1 MRDDHGPTPQWQER
15 APADSLFA
23 EFNERSLARAY
34 SLAGYLLGDAGDA
47 EDATQEALAR
57 AWEARGTLRD
67 GSLFERWLDRI
78 LVNVC
83 LDRSRRRRVIRFIPM
98 DSAEELAG
106 IDPFKDYAVRDD
118 VGRALQKLSPEHRV
132 VVVLRFWAD
141 LQVDEI
147 ARRIG
152 CPSGTVKSRLHTA
165 MAALRAELRRQA

>member
-1 MRDDHGPTPQWQER
+1 
-15 APADSLFA
+15 
-23 EFNERSLARAY
+23 
-34 SLAGYLLGDAGDA
+34 
-47 EDATQEALAR
+47 
-57 AWEARGTLRD
+57 
-67 GSLFERWLDRI
+67 
-78 LVNVC
+78 
-83 LDRSRRRRVIRFIPM
+83 M